1 MYLYQMIKNFLILS
15 DRLLYLEIKFIFIV
29 FQSLDI
35 LVEKIN
41 FEMVDNIDIIFF
53 VLRVLD
59 ESVRYYVFIYKYTYE
74 GDYIESIG
82 EYLVIS

>member
-1 MYLYQMIKNFLILS
+1 
-15 DRLLYLEIKFIFIV
+15 
-29 FQSLDI
+29 
-35 LVEKIN
+35 
-41 FEMVDNIDIIFF
+41 MVDNIDIIFF

-82 EYLVIS
+82 EYLVIN